1 MENDNVKRAR
11 DIMEGKRKAKT
22 REIYQKMIE
31 VLKGWIKDNHNQ
43 GWLTGL
49 ALQAVA
55 ELDSIFHFSLFHFFL
70 RFYFELFLGFFFGDA
85 TQIFNDGLPH
95 GPTRISESGS
105 GNEVGSQNT
114 SVRCGTSF
122 ISVKMP
128 TR

>member
-55 ELDSIFHFSLFHFFL
+55 ELDSIFHFSIFSFLFRAFSRIFFW
-70 RFYFELFLGFFFGDA
+70 
-85 TQIFNDGLPH
+85 
-95 GPTRISESGS
+95 
-105 GNEVGSQNT
+105 
-114 SVRCGTSF
+114 
-122 ISVKMP
+122 
-128 TR
+128 